1 MDRVNLYKATLSN
14 LSPLFFIY
22 QDNKEETKEFISH
35 FNKLNVNTAIFNH
48 RGIVNLELLKTSDLD
63 FIKNYP

>member
-22 QDNKEETKEFISH
+22 QDNKEENKRIHKSLY
-35 FNKLNVNTAIFNH
+35 KLNINTAIFS
-48 RGIVNLELLKTSDLD
+48 EEK
-63 FIKNYP
+63 